1 MAALQVQLHSTGP
14 IALDAQFDCQ
24 PGELLALLG
33 PSGSGKTSLLRA
45 VAGLLPRTG
54 LQGTVRLGESTWF
67 DSAQGICLAPQQR
80 RVGLVFQSYA
90 LFPHMTAIENI
101 AVCARP
107 TGGKGQ
113 KDHETLAYVQ
123 GLMERL
129 GLDGL
134 AHRLPAQ
141 LSGGQQQRVALAR
154 ALVRLRTAPGA
165 QVEQGVLLLDEPFSA
180 VDAPTRQT
188 LYRELAELRRHVS
201 TPMVLVTHDL
211 MEARRLADR
220 VVVVDGGTSMQMG
233 TPAKVFG
240 QPRNARV
247 AQLVGIQN
255 LFSGRFY
262 KAGDGWGHL
271 HWVPARQGAG
281 VVGSD
286 AAAASVTTDSKAP
299 GAAHGAALLLHTP
312 DKGRIDDGA
321 QVRWV
326 VAGEA
331 MELHP
336 WQANAAVPVTDP
348 HANVLEC
355 VLEEVLALGET
366 SLCTLRPMGVGT
378 ERLTLTQSTVQLRT
392 LGVPVGGRVL
402 LHMAPQGIHIMPV
415 RS

>member
-1 MAALQVQLHSTGP
+1 MAALHVQLHSTGP

-33 PSGSGKTSLLRA
+33 PSGSGKTTLLRA
-45 VAGLLPRTG
+45 VAGLLPRAG
-54 LQGTVRLGESTWF
+54 LQGTVQLGGSTWF
-67 DSAQGICLAPQQR
+67 DSTQGICLTPQER

-90 LFPHMTAIENI
+90 LFPHMTAMENI
-101 AVCARP
+101 AVCAHSARAE
-107 TGGKGQ
+107 GQ
-113 KDHETLAYVQ
+113 KDHQIQADVQ
-123 GLMERL
+123 DLMARL

-134 AHRLPAQ
+134 AQRLPAQ

-154 ALVRLRTAPGA
+154 ALMRLRTAPGA
-165 QVEQGVLLLDEPFSA
+165 ATAQGVLLLDEPFSA

-201 TPMVLVTHDL
+201 TPIVLVTHDL

-220 VVVVDGGTSMQMG
+220 VVVVDGGTTLQTG

-255 LFSGRFY
+255 LFQGRFH
-262 KAGDGWGHL
+262 KAGEGWGQL
-271 HWVPARQGAG
+271 HWVPPGPMAGAPAHHAIPAQALARG
-281 VVGSD
+281 VV
-286 AAAASVTTDSKAP
+286 
-299 GAAHGAALLLHTP
+299 LHTP

-336 WQANAAVPVTDP
+336 WQVDAPAVINDD
-348 HANVLEC
+348 HSNVLEC
-355 VLEEVLALGET
+355 VVEDVLALGET
-366 SLCTLRPMGVGT
+366 SLCTLRPVGLGV
-378 ERLTLTQSTVQLRT
+378 ERLMLTQSTVQLRA
-392 LGVPVGGRVL
+392 LGIPVGGRAL
-402 LHMAPQGIHIMPV
+402 LHIAPHGIHIMPV
-415 RS
+415 RA

>member
-45 VAGLLPRTG
+45 VAGLLPRAG
-54 LQGTVRLGESTWF
+54 LQGTVQLGASRWF
-67 DSAQGICLAPQQR
+67 DSAQDICLPPQQR

-90 LFPHMTAIENI
+90 LFPHMTAVKNI
-101 AVCARP
+101 AVCAR
-107 TGGKGQ
+107 TTLARGQ
-113 KDHETLAYVQ
+113 KDHEIEAYARD
-123 GLMERL
+123 LMARL
-129 GLDGL
+129 GLEGL
-134 AHRLPAQ
+134 AQRLPAQ

-154 ALVRLRTAPGA
+154 ALMRLRTAPGA
-165 QVEQGVLLLDEPFSA
+165 AAEQGVLLLDEPFSA

-220 VVVVDGGTSMQMG
+220 VVVVDGGTSLQTG

-247 AQLVGIQN
+247 AHLVGIQN
-255 LFSGRFY
+255 LFQGRFQ
-262 KAGDGWGHL
+262 KAGAGWAHL
-271 HWVPARQGAG
+271 HWESSAGNAGAG
-281 VVGSD
+281 Q
-286 AAAASVTTDSKAP
+286 
-299 GAAHGAALLLHTP
+299 GAALQQARVLHTP

-326 VAGEA
+326 VAGES

-336 WQANAAVPVTDP
+336 WQADAAAWADDP
-348 HANVLEC
+348 HANVLDC
-355 VLEEVLALGET
+355 GVEEVLALGET
-366 SLCTLRPMGVGT
+366 SLCTLRPQGVGA

-392 LGVPVGGRVL
+392 LGVAVGGRVL
-402 LHMAPQGIHIMPV
+402 LHIAPQGIHIMPV

>member
-1 MAALQVQLHSTGP
+1 MAALHVQLHSTGP

-33 PSGSGKTSLLRA
+33 PSGSGKTTLLRG
-45 VAGLLPRTG
+45 VAGLLPRAG
-54 LQGTVRLGESTWF
+54 LQGTVQLGGATWF
-67 DSAQGICLAPQQR
+67 DSTRGICLTPQER

-90 LFPHMTAIENI
+90 LFPHMNAMENI
-101 AVCARP
+101 AVCADSARAE
-107 TGGKGQ
+107 GQ
-113 KDHETLAYVQ
+113 KDHQIEADVQ
-123 GLMERL
+123 DLMARL

-134 AHRLPAQ
+134 AQRLPAQ

-154 ALVRLRTAPGA
+154 ALMRLRNAPGA
-165 QVEQGVLLLDEPFSA
+165 ATAQGVLLLDEPFSA

-201 TPMVLVTHDL
+201 TPIVLVTHDL

-220 VVVVDGGTSMQMG
+220 VVVVDGGTTLQTG

-255 LFSGRFY
+255 LFQGRFY
-262 KAGDGWGHL
+262 KAGEGWGQL
-271 HWVPARQGAG
+271 HWVPNGPLLGAPAHPAISEQVLVQS
-281 VVGSD
+281 VV
-286 AAAASVTTDSKAP
+286 
-299 GAAHGAALLLHTP
+299 LHTP

-336 WQANAAVPVTDP
+336 WQADAPAPVMDA

-355 VLEEVLALGET
+355 VVEDVLALGET
-366 SLCTLRPMGVGT
+366 SLCTLRPVGLGT
-378 ERLTLTQSTVQLRT
+378 ERLMLTQSTVQLRA
-392 LGVPVGGRVL
+392 LGIPVGGRAR
-402 LHMAPQGIHIMPV
+402 LHIAPHGIHIMPV
-415 RS
+415 RA

>member
-1 MAALQVQLHSTGP
+1 MAALHVQLHSTGP

-54 LQGTVRLGESTWF
+54 LQGTVQLGASTWF
-67 DSAQGICLAPQQR
+67 DSAQGICLAPQAR

-101 AVCARP
+101 AVCARF
-107 TGGKGQ
+107 TGAGGQ
-113 KDHETLAYVQ
+113 KDHEITAYVHD
-123 GLMERL
+123 LMRRL

-134 AHRLPAQ
+134 ASRLPAQ

-154 ALVRLRTAPGA
+154 ALVRLRTAPGVTA
-165 QVEQGVLLLDEPFSA
+165 EHGVLLLDEPFSA

-220 VVVVDGGTSMQMG
+220 VVVLDGGTSLQMG

-255 LFSGRFY
+255 LFTGRFHQ
-262 KAGDGWGHL
+262 AGGGWGRL
-271 HWVPARQGAG
+271 HWFSAG
-281 VVGSD
+281 SG
-286 AAAASVTTDSKAP
+286 AAADGQGMASQP
-299 GAAHGAALLLHTP
+299 ALVLHTP

-326 VAGEA
+326 VAGES
-331 MELHP
+331 MEIHP
-336 WQANAAVPVTDP
+336 WRADAAGPGDDP
-348 HANVLEC
+348 HANMLDC
-355 VLEEVLALGET
+355 VVDDVLALGET
-366 SLCTLRPMGVGT
+366 SLCTLHPMGLGA
-378 ERLTLTQSTVQLRT
+378 ERVTLTLSTVQLRA

-402 LHMAPQGIHIMPV
+402 LHIAPQGIHIMPV

>member
-33 PSGSGKTSLLRA
+33 PSGSGKTTLLRA
-45 VAGLLPRTG
+45 VAGLLPRAG
-54 LQGTVRLGESTWF
+54 LQGTVQLGGSLWF
-67 DSAQGICLAPQQR
+67 GSAQGICLAPQQR

-90 LFPHMTAIENI
+90 LFPHMNAMENI
-101 AVCARP
+101 AVCACP
-107 TGGKGQ
+107 TGVNGQ
-113 KDHETLAYVQ
+113 KDPEIVAYVH
-123 GLMERL
+123 GLMLRL

-134 AHRLPAQ
+134 AQRLPAQ

-154 ALVRLRTAPGA
+154 ALMRLRTAPGA
-165 QVEQGVLLLDEPFSA
+165 AAEHGVLLLDEPFSA

-220 VVVVDGGTSMQMG
+220 VVVVDGGTSLQMG
-233 TPAKVFG
+233 TPTKVFG

-255 LFSGRFY
+255 LFTGRFHR
-262 KAGDGWGHL
+262 AGGGWGQL
-271 HWVPARQGAG
+271 HWLSAG
-281 VVGSD
+281 QASEAAGSD
-286 AAAASVTTDSKAP
+286 AVAAGVAMRS
-299 GAAHGAALLLHTP
+299 AALVLHTP

-326 VAGEA
+326 VAGES

-336 WQANAAVPVTDP
+336 WRADAAGSGDDL
-348 HANVLEC
+348 HANLLEC
-355 VLEEVLALGET
+355 VVEEVLALGET
-366 SLCTLRPMGVGT
+366 SLCTLRPMGLAA
-378 ERLTLTQSTVQLRT
+378 ERITLTQSTVQLRA
-392 LGVPVGGRVL
+392 LGIPVGGRAL
-402 LHMAPQGIHIMPV
+402 LHIAPQGIHIMPV
-415 RS
+415 RA